1 MDCSNCS
8 GFLAGDAIGN
18 CNLATEIP
26 EIFASYDFDSHLT
39 IEIIRSLDAAAR
51 LPPETASGQI
61 GKQKETHMKRLEGK
75 VAVVTGGNSGIGLAT
90 AKRLQEEGARVAI
103 SGRSRKTLDDA
114 VKTIGNGVLA
124 VQSDVAKLAD
134 IDKLFAEVSQKLGKI
149 DVLFV
154 NAGVAKFAPLADT
167 TEALFD
173 EQFDINVKGSY
184 FTIQKALPF
193 LNDGASIILNT
204 SVADRKGTAGASAY
218 SATKAAMRSLA
229 RTAAAELV
237 ERGIRVNT
245 VAPGPIVTP
254 IFGRTGLPQEA
265 IDEFAKSINAQVP
278 MKRFGQPEEVAGA
291 VAFLASQDASYITG
305 VEINVDGGLGQ
316 I

>member
-1 MDCSNCS
+1 MSR
-8 GFLAGDAIGN
+8 F
-18 CNLATEIP
+18 
-26 EIFASYDFDSHLT
+26 
-39 IEIIRSLDAAAR
+39 
-51 LPPETASGQI
+51 Q
-61 GKQKETHMKRLEGK
+61 GK

-103 SGRSRKTLDDA
+103 SGRSRKTLDEA
-114 VKTIGNGVLA
+114 VKVIGYGVVA
-124 VQSDVAKLAD
+124 VQADVAKLAD
-134 IDKLFAEVSQKLGKI
+134 LDKLYAEVSQKLGKI

-154 NAGVAKFAPLADT
+154 NAGIGKFAPLAET
-167 TEALFD
+167 SESTYD
-173 EQFDINVKGSY
+173 EQFDINIKGAY
-184 FTIQKALPF
+184 FTIQKALPL

-204 SVADRKGTAGASAY
+204 SAADSAGTAGTSVY
-218 SATKAAMRSLA
+218 SATKAALRSLA

-237 ERGIRVNT
+237 GRGIRVNT

-254 IFGRTGLPQEA
+254 MSGRTGLPKEV
-265 IDEFAKSINAQVP
+265 IDEFQKELVAKVP